1 MKRKD
6 RIYEFVSE
14 KTTGSTVTELSEGAA
29 VTTEEVANALDLIR
43 SNVSKELN
51 QLVRENKLTKISGRP
66 VRYCRLV
73 EENQAGV
80 KEVVT
85 SPLAEG
91 KRRIHSG
98 LEKREISEQTIHPI
112 NEISDVF
119 EHMIGN
125 SSSMHNQIEQAKA
138 AILYPPRGLN
148 TLVIGPTGSGKTYFA
163 NAMFE
168 FAKQQ
173 QLIKKTDEL
182 ITFNCADYSHN
193 PELLM
198 SHLFGYVK
206 GAFTGANEDKDGLIQ
221 EADNGMLFL
230 DEVHRLPPE
239 GQEMIFYF
247 MDHGTYSKL
256 GETSKIHHANV
267 RLVCATTEDPESS
280 LLKTFVR
287 RIPITI
293 QLPAFNKRSAKERI
307 ELLKALLSIEAN
319 RTHKQ
324 ITLTEDVVQSLLG
337 SVTYGNVGQL
347 KSNIQLVCA
356 RGFLNNIENKGEIMI
371 SVDDLP
377 PNIKD
382 GLVHLAANRRD
393 SGEISKLLEPYMT
406 IQPDSD
412 THVLTNRNDSYELP
426 YNLYEI
432 IGDKATLLRQQGL
445 DQDHINHFIKTD
457 INLHLKTFSPD
468 EDDMR
473 AEAKLAEIV
482 DQNIIDFTKEIQ
494 TKIEKELNYRFRDNF
509 LYAMSLHISSFIKRI
524 QSGKPMRTMSK
535 DLVAMV
541 EDYPNE
547 MKVAQEI
554 KTQLENRYN
563 VPIPESESY
572 YLAILLVSL
581 KIAPT
586 SGKVG
591 IVVAAHGSSTA
602 TSMVQVVSQ
611 LLSDNS
617 VQSFDMPLD
626 MEPQTAY
633 KEIVDCVKRA
643 DEGNGV
649 LLLVD
654 MGSLS
659 TFGNK
664 ITDETHIPVKVIDM
678 VTTAMVLEAARKAS
692 FIDTDLAAIYS
703 ELREF
708 HGYSRIN
715 VSTEQKEKHV
725 DLSEKPVPGTTQP
738 KAIVAICSTGEGTA
752 KKIKNILD
760 QLLVENLIDDIKV
773 IPISLVGMDH
783 HLKKI
788 QAKYQVIA
796 TTGITHPNI
805 QVPFMPLQKVLQ
817 GGGEAFINKVVERD
831 SIQSIEDHQDVKLTK
846 ELCWQYLDEF
856 YTFINPHKITDV
868 LWQYIDQLQS
878 DTQKKFNESFKINLI
893 MHIAG
898 AIERTVTK
906 GEISAP
912 KAELE
917 KLSKSEW
924 YPAVEAVNESH
935 LRRIRIDLPVEEVY
949 YIVKLL
955 ETWQTKE
962 ENPDQP
968 VSGNA
973 TLARK

>member
-6 RIYEFVSE
+6 RIYQYIVE
-14 KTTGSTVTELSEGAA
+14 KTTPDETNQLTGAETF
-29 VTTEEVANALDLIR
+29 TTEQVADELDLIR

-51 QLVRENKLTKISGRP
+51 QLVREEKLTKLAGRP
-66 VRYCRLV
+66 VRYCRRGAAQ
-73 EENQAGV
+73 EPE
-80 KEVVT
+80 KEVIT
-85 SPLAEG
+85 SPLSAG

-98 LEKREISEQTIHPI
+98 LEHTEKPKKSAG
-112 NEISDVF
+112 ISDVF

-125 SSSMHNQIEQAKA
+125 SSSMRNQIEQAKA

-163 NAMFE
+163 NAMFQ
-168 FAKQQ
+168 FAQNRD
-173 QLIKKTDEL
+173 LIKKDDQL

-206 GAFTGANEDKDGLIQ
+206 GAFTGADEEKDGLIQ

-293 QLPAFNKRSAKERI
+293 QLPAFNKRSAKERV
-307 ELLKALLSIEAN
+307 ELLKVLLSLEAN

-356 RGFLNNIENKGEIMI
+356 RGFLNSIENENEIVI
-371 SVDDLP
+371 TVDDLP

-445 DQDHINHFIKTD
+445 DQEHINHFITTD

-468 EDDMR
+468 EDDTR
-473 AEAKLAEIV
+473 GESKLAEIV
-482 DQNIIDFTKEIQ
+482 NQDIIDFTKETQ
-494 TKIEKELNYRFRDNF
+494 VKIEKILDYNFRDNF

-524 QSGKPMRTMSK
+524 QSGKPMRTMSR
-535 DLVAMV
+535 DLIAMV
-541 EDYPNE
+541 EEYPDE
-547 MKVAQEI
+547 MKVAQKI
-554 KTQLENRYN
+554 KAQLENRYN

-581 KIAPT
+581 KVAPT

-611 LLSDNS
+611 LLSDNTI
-617 VQSFDMPLD
+617 QSFDMPLD
-626 MEPQTAY
+626 MNPKTAY
-633 KEIVDCVKRA
+633 KDIVECVNRA

-659 TFGNK
+659 TFGTK
-664 ITDETHIPVKVIDM
+664 ITEETHIPVKTIDM

-692 FIDTDLAAIYS
+692 FIETDLAAIYS

-708 HGYSRIN
+708 RGYSRVN
-715 VSTEQKEKHV
+715 ASTKKEELPNSSKETNSTSV
-725 DLSEKPVPGTTQP
+725 RP

-752 KKIKNILD
+752 KKIQSMLD
-760 QLLVENLIDDIKV
+760 QLLVENLIEDIKV
-773 IPISLVGMDH
+773 IPISLVNMDEH
-783 HLKKI
+783 IHSL
-788 QAKYQVIA
+788 QTEYQIIA
-796 TTGITHPNI
+796 TTGVTHPGI
-805 QVPFMPLQKVLQ
+805 QVPFMPLQNLLE
-817 GGGEAFINKVVERD
+817 GGGERFLDKVLERD
-831 SIQSIEDHQDVKLTK
+831 SLSSFDSHQDMKLTK
-846 ELCWQYLDEF
+846 EVCAQYLDEF

-868 LWQYIDQLQS
+868 LWQYIDQLQA
-878 DTQKKFNESFKINLI
+878 DTNKKFSEPFKINLI

-898 AIERTVTK
+898 AIERSLTN
-906 GEISAP
+906 GEISASD
-912 KAELE
+912 AELKE
-917 KLSKSEW
+917 MVNSKW
-924 YPAVEAVNESH
+924 YSAVKAVDDMYLH
-935 LRRIRIDLPVEEVY
+935 RIRIELPPEEVY

-955 ETWQTKE
+955 ESWQVKDET
-962 ENPDQP
+962 
-968 VSGNA
+968 VSLTN
-973 TLARK
+973 

>member
-1 MKRKD
+1 MRRKE
-6 RIYEFVSE
+6 RIHQFVLE
-14 KTTGSTVTELSEGAA
+14 KTQTSTVTELTTGKAL
-29 VTTEEVANALDLIR
+29 TTEEVANALDLIR

-51 QLVRENKLTKISGRP
+51 QLVREKKLSKIPGRP
-66 VRYCRLV
+66 VRYCRLID
-73 EENQAGV
+73 AGTDQE
-80 KEVVT
+80 KEVDF
-85 SPLAEG
+85 SPLVAG

-98 LEKREISEQTIHPI
+98 LEKPSRVSLSETS

-163 NAMFE
+163 NAMFQ
-168 FAKQQ
+168 FAKNQN
-173 QLIKKTDEL
+173 LIKKTDEL
-182 ITFNCADYSHN
+182 VTFNCADYSHN

-221 EADNGMLFL
+221 EANNGMLFL

-293 QLPAFNKRSAKERI
+293 QLPAFNKRSPKERI
-307 ELLKALLSIEAN
+307 ELLKALLSIEAK

-371 SVDDLP
+371 TVDDLP
-377 PNIKD
+377 ANIKD
-382 GLVHLAANRRD
+382 GLVNLASNRRD
-393 SGEISKLLEPYMT
+393 SGDISKLLEPYMT
-406 IQPDSD
+406 IRPDSD
-412 THVLTNRNDSYELP
+412 NHVLPNRNDSYELP

-445 DQDHINHFIKTD
+445 DQEHINHFITTD
-457 INLHLKTFSPD
+457 INLHLKTFTPD
-468 EDDMR
+468 ENEGR
-473 AEAKLAEIV
+473 SETKLAEIV
-482 DQNIIDFTKEIQ
+482 DQDIIDFTKAIQ
-494 TKIEKELNYRFRDNF
+494 TKIEQELEYHFRDNF

-524 QSGKPMRTMSK
+524 QSGKPMRTMSR

-541 EDYPNE
+541 DEYPHE
-547 MKVAQEI
+547 MQIAQKI
-554 KTQLENRYN
+554 KSKLENRYN

-581 KIAPT
+581 KDAPT

-611 LLSDNS
+611 LLSDNTI
-617 VQSFDMPLD
+617 QSFDMPLD
-626 MEPQTAY
+626 MEPKVAY
-633 KEIVDCVKRA
+633 KEIENCVKRA

-659 TFGNK
+659 TFGHK
-664 ITDETHIPVKVIDM
+664 ITDETHIPVKTIDM

-708 HGYSRIN
+708 RGYSRIN
-715 VSTEQKEKHV
+715 ATESNEAESAAVKQM
-725 DLSEKPVPGTTQP
+725 DGVPKVARP
-738 KAIVAICSTGEGTA
+738 KAIIAICSTGEGTA
-752 KKIKNILD
+752 KKIKHVLD

-773 IPISLVGMDH
+773 IPISLVGMAH
-783 HLKKI
+783 HLEQI
-788 QAKYQVIA
+788 QQKYQIIA
-796 TTGITHPNI
+796 TTGVTHPKI

-817 GGGEAFINKVVERD
+817 GGGESFIHKVIERD
-831 SIQSIEDHQDVKLTK
+831 SLSVLDDHQDLKLTK

-868 LWQYIDQLQS
+868 LWQYIDELQN
-878 DTQKKFNESFKINLI
+878 DTQTKFPGSFKVNLI

-898 AIERTVTK
+898 AIERTLTH

-912 KAELE
+912 QEEL
-917 KLSKSEW
+917 KKIKQSNW
-924 YPAVEAVNESH
+924 YKPVLAANETY
-935 LRRIRIDLPVEEVY
+935 LRKIRITLAHAETY
-949 YIVKLL
+949 YVVKLL
-955 ETWQTKE
+955 ETWQLKSVTKTSE
-962 ENPDQP
+962 SKSVMGQN
-968 VSGNA
+968 N
-973 TLARK
+973 

>member
-1 MKRKD
+1 MKRKE
-6 RIYEFVSE
+6 RIYQFL
-14 KTTGSTVTELSEGAA
+14 VTHAKDNENEQDSPIA
-29 VTTEEVANALDLIR
+29 VTTEQVANALDLIR

-51 QLVRENKLTKISGRP
+51 QLVREQKLKKLSGRP
-66 VRYCRLV
+66 VRYRLLD
-73 EENQAGV
+73 EDEA
-80 KEVVT
+80 EVAPKIVSS
-85 SPLAEG
+85 SPLVAG

-98 LEKREISEQTIHPI
+98 LEKHEDTASAPETG
-112 NEISDVF
+112 EMSDVF

-148 TLVIGPTGSGKTYFA
+148 TLIIGPTGSGKTYFA
-163 NAMFE
+163 NAMFQ
-168 FAKQQ
+168 FAKNQ

-182 ITFNCADYSHN
+182 VTFNCADYSHN

-256 GETSKIHHANV
+256 GETSKVHHANV

-293 QLPAFNKRSAKERI
+293 QLPAFNKRSPKERI
-307 ELLKALLSIEAN
+307 ELLKVLLSIEAN

-337 SVTYGNVGQL
+337 SVTYGNIGQL

-371 SVDDLP
+371 TVDDLP

-382 GLVHLAANRRD
+382 GLVHLASNRRD
-393 SGEISKLLEPYMT
+393 SGEISKLLEPYMI
-406 IQPDSD
+406 IQPDSE
-412 THVLTNRNDSYELP
+412 THVLPNRNDSYELP

-445 DQDHINHFIKTD
+445 DQEHINHFITTD
-457 INLHLKTFSPD
+457 INLHLKTFSPG

-473 AEAKLAEIV
+473 AESKLAEIV
-482 DQNIIDFTKEIQ
+482 NQDIIDFTKAIQ
-494 TKIEKELNYRFRDNF
+494 DKIEHQLNYHFRDNF

-524 QSGKPMRTMSK
+524 QSGKPMRTMSR

-541 EDYPNE
+541 EEYPQE
-547 MKVAQEI
+547 MKVAQKI
-554 KTQLENRYN
+554 KTQLEERYN

-581 KIAPT
+581 KEAPT

-591 IVVAAHGSSTA
+591 LVVAAHGSNTA

-611 LLSDNS
+611 LLSDNTI
-617 VQSFDMPLD
+617 QSFDMPLD
-626 MEPQTAY
+626 MEPKTAY
-633 KEIVDCVKRA
+633 KEIVACVKRA

-659 TFGNK
+659 TFGSK
-664 ITDETHIPVKVIDM
+664 ITEETHIPVKTIDM

-715 VSTEQKEKHV
+715 ATDSVSAAKTSDAKTNLVQPTER
-725 DLSEKPVPGTTQP
+725 P

-752 KKIKNILD
+752 KKIKSVLD

-773 IPISLVGMDH
+773 IPISLVGMTEK
-783 HLKKI
+783 LQELQKQYRI
-788 QAKYQVIA
+788 IA
-796 TTGITHPNI
+796 TTGVTHPKI
-805 QVPFMPLQKVLQ
+805 QAPFMPLEKVLQ
-817 GGGEAFINKVVERD
+817 GGGEAFINKVIERD
-831 SIQSIEDHQDVKLTK
+831 SVKTLSSHQDIKLTK

-868 LWQYIDQLQS
+868 LWQYIDKLQIDQHTKMS
-878 DTQKKFNESFKINLI
+878 DSFKVNLI

-898 AIERTVTK
+898 AIERALTN

-912 KAELE
+912 EQELA
-917 KLSKSEW
+917 KLENSEW
-924 YPAVEAVNESH
+924 YTTVMAENERY
-935 LRRIRIDLPVEEVY
+935 LRKIRIELPKAEVY

-955 ETWQTKE
+955 ETGAAKE
-962 ENPDQP
+962 AAEN
-968 VSGNA
+968 V
-973 TLARK
+973 